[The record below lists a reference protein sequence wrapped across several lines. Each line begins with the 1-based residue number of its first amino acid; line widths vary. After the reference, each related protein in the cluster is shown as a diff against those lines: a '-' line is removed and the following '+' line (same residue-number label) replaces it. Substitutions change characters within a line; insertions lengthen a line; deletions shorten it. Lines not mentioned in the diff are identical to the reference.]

1 MVSILSVFKLQLA
14 VLRNML
20 ERSQLVRGIVTLSGE
35 PIRAAVLCLLLVSSA
50 ALAQPPEETKPDSP
64 GDTFADLIPD
74 FANTTSL
81 EEMQA
86 VVAKGIGSDDP
97 ETVEST
103 LGQISVLAMMG
114 TVEDFHDDIPDDFAE
129 PHQRFD
135 PLRRQ
140 LGAIP
145 GLRERLIELV
155 RDVAEEAR
163 PPIDPEVEYASM
175 SETERRRALTRG
187 LAAIAL
193 TVYFPQD
200 PMVLWSTSSLPG
212 CCEQIKCPPLEQTKC
227 PVDCCSGLVAG
238 AELSGRGES
247 VAGEADDDVRGCAF
261 GVDGAA
267 ADAGGGGAAVGR
279 ERADVPALVGSLRG
293 GRDRGSAGQAS
304 VAGVASGGAGGRGDA
319 DGGPAPDAA
328 RGMERSALL
337 LVVPAR
343 RAATAG

>member
-1 MVSILSVFKLQLA
+1 M
-14 VLRNML
+14 
-20 ERSQLVRGIVTLSGE
+20 TLPGE
-35 PIRAAVLCLLLVSSA
+35 PIRAAVLCLLLVGSA

-97 ETVEST
+97 QTVEST

-140 LGAIP
+140 FGAVP
-145 GLRERLIELV
+145 GLRERLIEFV

-163 PPIDPEVEYASM
+163 PPIEPEVEFASV
-175 SETERRRALTRG
+175 SEIERRKALTRG

-193 TVYFPQD
+193 AVYFPED
-200 PMVLWSTSSLPG
+200 PVVHDFLIDWRNRDDDGYSFAVLLYSGRFRSKAADEIRIASLRTG
-212 CCEQIKCPPLEQTKC
+212 HTADAVAAAKGLAL
-227 PVDCCSGLVAG
+227 SGSDAALAALVANLDRRDFALLTIVEAIATYG
-238 AELSGRGES
+238 IRAKPHLDSLLELREELETHVADEDDLLALDSWRKQSIAETITELATQFEN
-247 VAGEADDDVRGCAF
+247 
-261 GVDGAA
+261 
-267 ADAGGGGAAVGR
+267 
-279 ERADVPALVGSLRG
+279 
-293 GRDRGSAGQAS
+293 
-304 VAGVASGGAGGRGDA
+304 
-319 DGGPAPDAA
+319 AA
-328 RGMERSALL
+328 RD
-337 LVVPAR
+337 
-343 RAATAG
+343 